1 MDSSLV
7 ELAQN
12 SSETT
17 IGPKVIPNDPTPQD
31 QAIYILSVSPKFA
44 TDIHFGNWKRPLPH
58 GMQNQHLNFLD
69 ASNPLFYAPHVM
81 SSAGQAL
88 RLNDTGIITQ
98 RDRVS
103 TCLLTDSSGFQIS
116 QQTGKINDMRDR
128 GAILDWIQNRAD
140 MSMTLD
146 IPTAN
151 VGKEGYPFNTISAC
165 RDRTLDHLRFFEK
178 YHKPGKVTWLNVVQA
193 NSHGSGYDWY
203 NAVKKFDFCDGWAIA
218 GKKRKSFT
226 YVLALLLRMME
237 DGTIQNKKWVH
248 VLGTQEL
255 WIAVLLTAV
264 QRGLNANG
272 CNLRISFDTSTA
284 CTMIRTNDVF
294 TLPNFSDDDLLLP
307 AKRAPDHKRMFNS
320 TVQWPWPSAIGDRLT
335 LGDIN
340 VASWGKSQYCRDN
353 LSNTLMMLHNYAS
366 VRETILLANRIMDAQ
381 QASREHV
388 IAPKLSKCVGIVRQI
403 FDAGPIKGRETLEHN
418 RTKFNALTARSFY
431 ESDRGD
437 ED

>member
-1 MDSSLV
+1 MDSSL
-7 ELAQN
+7 EKLAQN
-12 SSETT
+12 STDTT

-44 TDIHFGNWKRPLPH
+44 TDIHFGNWKRPLPA
-58 GMQNQHLNFLD
+58 GLQNQDLNFLD
-69 ASNPLFYAPHVM
+69 ANNPLFYAPHVM

-128 GAILDWIQNRAD
+128 GAILDWIQKRAD

-151 VGKEGYPFNTISAC
+151 VGKQGYPFNTISAC
-165 RDRTLDHLRFFEK
+165 LDRTLDHLRFFEK
-178 YHKPGKVTWLNVVQA
+178 HHKPGQVTWLNVVQA

-203 NAVKKFDFCDGWAIA
+203 NAVKGFDFCDGWAIA
-218 GKKRKSFT
+218 GKKRKTFT
-226 YVLALLLRMME
+226 YVLALLLRMMK
-237 DGTIQNKKWVH
+237 DGTIQDKKWVH
-248 VLGTQEL
+248 LLGTQEL

-320 TVQWPWPSAIGDRLT
+320 TVPWPWPSAIGDRLT

-403 FDAGPIKGRETLEHN
+403 FDAGPIKGREILLQN
-418 RTKFNALTARSFY
+418 SSKFNALTARSFY
-431 ESDRGD
+431 EPDRGD